1 MQKPGN
7 KELMSL
13 SINSTDS
20 TEEVRQPSS
29 SGRAI
34 VWLLGLALLL
44 LLAGVGYLGNRVLD
58 RLEAV
63 DTRMGELGEE
73 VSTAANEARE
83 ARQRAVEAEQS
94 ARDAAFLRDLAEE
107 EAEIAWGAATEAEK
121 GAETARREAAA
132 ARAEA
137 ERARKEAEAELDRL
151 EDALSQ
157 IADTRRTALGLVMSL
172 SGDALKFDFDKAE
185 IRPEN
190 KELLSR
196 IAGVLLTSKDY
207 TVSANGHT
215 DDVGT
220 QEYNQDLSER
230 RAQAVR
236 DYLVNAGLSE
246 EIFTVQGFGKKQP
259 LVNGTSDAARA
270 KNRRVELGIVN
281 TRIRYPRRH
290 SR

>member
-1 MQKPGN
+1 
-7 KELMSL
+7 MSL

-20 TEEVRQPSS
+20 TEEVRQSAS
-29 SGRAI
+29 SGRAV

-44 LLAGVGYLGNRVLD
+44 LLAGAGYLGYQVLD
-58 RLEAV
+58 RLELV
-63 DTRMGELGEE
+63 DTRMNELGEE
-73 VSTAANEARE
+73 VSTAVNEARE

-121 GAETARREAAA
+121 DAETARREAAA

-137 ERARKEAEAELDRL
+137 ERVRKEAEAEFDRL
-151 EDALSQ
+151 KDALSQ
-157 IADTRRTALGLVMSL
+157 IADTRRTALGLVMNL
-172 SGDALKFDFDKAE
+172 SEDALKFDFDKAE

-196 IAGVLLTSKDY
+196 VAGILLTSKDY
-207 TVSANGHT
+207 TVSVNGHT

-230 RAQAVR
+230 RAQSVR
-236 DYLVNAGLSE
+236 DYLVNAGLSG

-259 LVNGTSDAARA
+259 LVNGTSDGARA

-281 TRIRYPRRH
+281 TRIRYPRH

>member
-137 ERARKEAEAELDRL
+137 ARARKEAEAELDRL